1 MRPFFLII
9 ASLSIACLAEE
20 RRVVL
25 LDEDGRGLQGAMVEV
40 VLTPPD
46 DPRLAGV
53 ISLSGLTDA
62 GGTYRYEAGER
73 MILSRMQ
80 AKLSG
85 HHAVDADQRHGL
97 GRPGRTTTTT
107 FTMPR
112 VTELV
117 PLHYREVRLTRLPA
131 DRWIGFDAAMGDAVA
146 PWGKGQSADLR
157 FHLSF
162 KQTGWTESAEALAML
177 RRTPE
182 GRRMDEEE
190 WSETYGRF
198 EGSLRLSF
206 PRPGDGIVAS
216 SGFWP
221 YCLLKMPASAPSD
234 GFLDEQEIRFDT
246 LTNMT
251 TSPDSRGSF
260 LRVRTQ
266 RDASGRITSAHYA
279 KIHGR
284 IEAGPG
290 RVAFRFYYNP
300 RADDRRLAFAPG
312 RNLLRPGPGEPNHAF
327 ETQQP

>member
-1 MRPFFLII
+1 MRPFFLIT

-20 RRVVL
+20 RRVIL
-25 LDEDGRGLQGAMVEV
+25 LDEDGWGLQGAMVEV

-53 ISLSGLTDA
+53 ISRSGLTDA
-62 GGTYRYEAGER
+62 GGTYLFDAGER
-73 MILSRMQ
+73 MILSRVQ
-80 AKLSG
+80 ARLDG
-85 HHAVDADQRHGL
+85 HHAIDADQRHGL
-97 GRPGRTTTTT
+97 GRPSLTTTTQ

-117 PLHYREVRLTRLPA
+117 SLHYREVRLTRLPA
-131 DRWIGFDAAMGDAVA
+131 DRWIGFDAARGDAVA
-146 PWGKGQSADLR
+146 PWGKGQSADFR

-162 KQTGWTESAEALAML
+162 KQTGWTESAEALARL
-177 RRTPE
+177 RKTPE

-206 PRPGDGIVAS
+206 PRPGDGIVS
-216 SGFWP
+216 SPGFWP
-221 YCLLKMPASAPSD
+221 YCLLKMPASAPAD
-234 GFLDEQEIRFDT
+234 GYLAEQEIRFDT
-246 LTNMT
+246 LTDMAT
-251 TSPDSRGSF
+251 ASDSMGSF

-266 RDASGRITSAHYA
+266 RDASGKIISAHYA

-312 RNLLRPGPGEPNHAF
+312 RNLLRPGPGEPVHLF